1 MHFMIGDSLTDV
13 SLQNLPS
20 QMPAEIGDMPTLNA
34 VFLNN
39 NRRLLTVPHSF
50 GEAMKRGVGV
60 LLDIHTRVLEAAE
73 AQIGNWSTPGPGG
86 EDARALRTVRERWQ
100 CDDLRNRVWNDPV
113 SDPLTWKGV
122 GVCNGRVTLLS
133 LTGEKL
139 TGMVSC
145 SLTHLLFP
153 HFPVK
158 QTFIPVTD
166 RSHPFSLVP
175 FRYPRRYPN

>member
-1 MHFMIGDSLTDV
+1 MTDV

-145 SLTHLLFP
+145 SLDASSVSSFP
-153 HFPVK
+153 RQTNMHPRNGPIPSFFP
-158 QTFIPVTD
+158 F
-166 RSHPFSLVP
+166 VP